1 MAKEDEERNMFVLC
15 SRSVRCDSRPPREGM
30 YRGEVLPSGPMAKTS
45 RFLVLIVWFCSLSKI
60 GSMFPNMWPAMPTF
74 QEYIYICRI

>member
-1 MAKEDEERNMFVLC
+1 MFDVNVSSISMAKEDEERNMFVLC

-45 RFLVLIVWFCSLSKI
+45 RFLAADRLVLQ
-60 GSMFPNMWPAMPTF
+60 P
-74 QEYIYICRI
+74 